1 MQRGDSEIGAASF
14 IDYLNAIMT
23 CFSLGVANYAL
34 IKLLADELLAVLYK
48 DTFGVKVNRDD
59 FLITLYKSIKQKK
72 K

>member
-34 IKLLADELLAVLYK
+34 IKLLADELLAVLDK
-48 DTFGVKVNRDD
+48 DTLSV
-59 FLITLYKSIKQKK
+59 SINAYTHHVVDRSVFYSLNC
-72 K
+72 